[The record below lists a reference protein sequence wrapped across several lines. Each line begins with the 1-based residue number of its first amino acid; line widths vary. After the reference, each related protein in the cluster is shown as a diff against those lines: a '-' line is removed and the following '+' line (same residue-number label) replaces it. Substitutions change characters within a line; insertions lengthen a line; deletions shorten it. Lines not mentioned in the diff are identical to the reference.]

1 MTLRTYHGSCH
12 CGAVRY
18 QADIDLAKG
27 TGRCNCSI
35 CTKSR
40 SWEAL
45 VKPDAFRL
53 VSGADEL
60 VDYQFNTRSAHH
72 LFCRTCGVHVF
83 GRGDIPEIGGAYVGV
98 RLATLNDADPAE
110 LAAAPVGYSD
120 GRNDNWM
127 EPPAITGHL

>member
-18 QADIDLAKG
+18 EADIDLEAG
-27 TGRCNCSI
+27 TGKCNCSY
-35 CTKSR
+35 CSKVR
-40 SWEAL
+40 NWGAGM
-45 VKPDAFRL
+45 KPDAFRL
-53 VSGADEL
+53 LAGADAL
-60 VDYQFNTRSAHH
+60 AAYQFGTHSVQHR
-72 LFCRTCGVHVF
+72 FCRTCGIHTHTE
-83 GRGDIPEIGGAYVGV
+83 GDIPEIGGAYVGV
-98 RLATLNDADPAE
+98 RLATLDDADPAE